1 MANKIEKQFSAD
13 NMKLIINVLTGL
25 MASTDT
31 LSEKCIDDFDETKT
45 YPPKSACFYD
55 GYLWQSI
62 TTAYGAWD
70 ENKWRKLS
78 DDFTELT
85 VSDIQSWIGLSQ
97 EQLETMTNLI
107 STEIRLD
114 KVFSSSETYTRIDN
128 ALKEAKQYCISQ
140 LAQKSVN
147 KADIVDNLTS
157 TDTDKPLSA
166 KQGKV
171 LDDKKLNKADAD
183 KITIINA
190 DGVNIKD
197 FILEKCTDKN
207 KVYYITTRPNCTDMP
222 TVNASHFV
230 TVENAGYYTIK
241 VTAKELVG
249 KNNEYVCTYRSDS
262 AKWSD
267 WEKVLV
273 SSDILTAKSDTATDE
288 KIYSAKSINSQL
300 NEMKQNFQD
309 GVDTVYDAVVAKG
322 TTPVDKTPS
331 EIAIAIRKLGGELTS
346 IYNALIT
353 RGLPMTGEESEDQI
367 AAIITDLMTINVT
380 TKTDSN
386 TFVFND
392 TAETIKD
399 PELVDTNSYLALEFS
414 SEELTSVESG
424 GYIEFAE
431 IDKTEYN
438 NKIKFM

>member
-62 TTAYGAWD
+62 TTAHGAWD
-70 ENKWRKLS
+70 ENKWKKLS

-128 ALKEAKQYCISQ
+128 ALKEAKQYCIDQ
-140 LAQKSVN
+140 L
-147 KADIVDNLTS
+147 
-157 TDTDKPLSA
+157 
-166 KQGKV
+166 
-171 LDDKKLNKADAD
+171 
-183 KITIINA
+183 
-190 DGVNIKD
+190 
-197 FILEKCTDKN
+197 
-207 KVYYITTRPNCTDMP
+207 
-222 TVNASHFV
+222 
-230 TVENAGYYTIK
+230 
-241 VTAKELVG
+241 
-249 KNNEYVCTYRSDS
+249 
-262 AKWSD
+262 
-267 WEKVLV
+267 
-273 SSDILTAKSDTATDE
+273 
-288 KIYSAKSINSQL
+288 
-300 NEMKQNFQD
+300 QNFQN

-331 EIAIAIRKLGGELTS
+331 EIAIAISKLGGELTS

-353 RGLPMTGEESEDQI
+353 QGLPMTGEESEDQI
-367 AAIITDLMTINVT
+367 AAIITDLTTIESFT
-380 TKTDSN
+380 TRTDST
-386 TFVFND
+386 TFVFNGTKD
-392 TAETIKD
+392 TIKD
-399 PELVDTNSYLALEFS
+399 TELLDTSSGLKLEFS
-414 SEELTSVESG
+414 SKELTSVDSG
-424 GYIEFAE
+424 DYIEFAE